1 MEKDKVTESS
11 MEDIQKM
18 LINYQTDPNVR
29 KLYRLFKKKSI
40 TDIYGIARKERQHSK
55 FIAWLL
61 NPNESHGIDSFA
73 LKQLLFVIV
82 RRGIQQNNTD
92 SAFTNIKNDLLVPQL
107 DTGNLSIVTEYSVKG
122 GYIDIFV
129 QNLNIGDKSVNIII
143 ENKVESNEHD
153 GQTQTYYKEVSER
166 FPNTYN
172 IYLFLTPKSS
182 NFLDNITEASCDCKS
197 FIEISY
203 QDILTDILENILKE
217 DISSQ
222 TRIII
227 EDYIHN
233 ITTPSSNTNNQNIM
247 AMNNETQE
255 LLKDFWKSNEDLIT
269 AALQALASSG
279 EDENA
284 EKALQFLNKRDNSR
298 YKLTDKDGQELKRDL
313 GKRSLV
319 REIVKY
325 ILDKNENKEVGE
337 ILESID
343 NRLKID
349 KLLKEEEKYIKDETR
364 ADVFKKGDNK
374 YYINNQWTKEKID
387 ELIDII
393 HDIPSLG
400 IEITLYK

>member
-1 MEKDKVTESS
+1 MEKYNVTESS

-40 TDIYGIARKERQHSK
+40 TDIYGIARKQMHHSK

-92 SAFTNIKNDLLVPQL
+92 SAFTNIKNDLLVSQL

-122 GYIDIFV
+122 GRIDIFV
-129 QNLNIGDKSVNIII
+129 QNLNIGDKPVNIII
-143 ENKVESNEHD
+143 ENKVESGEHD
-153 GQTQTYYKEVSER
+153 SQTQTYYKEISER

-182 NFLDNITEASCDCKS
+182 KLLDNITEASCDCKS

-284 EKALQFLNKRDNSR
+284 EKALQFLNKRDRDYSE
-298 YKLTDKDGQELKRDL
+298 YKLNGKGPIRKRNLAYKIAEYIINTRDNVDIIFNTIDQ
-313 GKRSLV
+313 KCK
-319 REIVKY
+319 EIYFLQTRKHY
-325 ILDKNENKEVGE
+325 ENK
-337 ILESID
+337 
-343 NRLKID
+343 
-349 KLLKEEEKYIKDETR
+349 R
-364 ADVFKKGDNK
+364 ADIIRVNGKD
-374 YYINNQWTKEKID
+374 YYINNQWTKETID
-387 ELIDII
+387 KLIDIV

-400 IEITLYK
+400 IKIT

>member
-1 MEKDKVTESS
+1 MGKDKVTESS

-18 LINYQTDPNVR
+18 LINYQTDPNIR

-40 TDIYGIARKERQHSK
+40 TDIYGIARKEMQHSK

-61 NPNESHGIDSFA
+61 NPNESHSIDSFA
-73 LKQLLFVIV
+73 LRQLLFVIV

-92 SAFTNIKNDLLVPQL
+92 SAFTNIKNDLLLPQL

-122 GYIDIFV
+122 GRIDIFV

-153 GQTQTYYKEVSER
+153 GQTQTYYKEVSEC

-182 NFLDNITEASCDCKS
+182 KLLDNITEASCDCKS

-222 TRIII
+222 TRVII

-284 EKALQFLNKRDNSR
+284 EKALQFLNKRDRDYSE
-298 YKLTDKDGQELKRDL
+298 YKLNGKGPIRKRNLAYKIAEYIINTSNNIDVIFNTIDQ
-313 GKRSLV
+313 KCK
-319 REIVKY
+319 EIHFLQTRKHY
-325 ILDKNENKEVGE
+325 ENK
-337 ILESID
+337 
-343 NRLKID
+343 
-349 KLLKEEEKYIKDETR
+349 R
-364 ADVFKKGDNK
+364 ADIIRVNGKD
-374 YYINNQWTKEKID
+374 YYINNQWTKETID
-387 ELIDII
+387 KLIDIV
-393 HDIPSLG
+393 HDIPSLR
-400 IEITLYK
+400 IKITLC

>member
-40 TDIYGIARKERQHSK
+40 TDIYGIARKEMQHSK

-122 GYIDIFV
+122 GRIDIFV

-143 ENKVESNEHD
+143 ENKVESKEHKN
-153 GQTQTYYKEVSER
+153 QTQTYYKEISER

-182 NFLDNITEASCDCKS
+182 KLLDNITEASCDCKS

-222 TRIII
+222 TRVII

-284 EKALQFLNKRDNSR
+284 EKALQFLNKRDRDYSE
-298 YKLTDKDGQELKRDL
+298 YKLNGKGPIRKRNLAYKIAEYIINTSNNIDVIFNTIDQ
-313 GKRSLV
+313 KCK
-319 REIVKY
+319 EIHFLQTRKHY
-325 ILDKNENKEVGE
+325 
-337 ILESID
+337 ES
-343 NRLKID
+343 K
-349 KLLKEEEKYIKDETR
+349 R
-364 ADVFKKGDNK
+364 ADIIRVNGKD
-374 YYINNQWTKEKID
+374 YYINNQWTKETID
-387 ELIDII
+387 KLIDIV

-400 IEITLYK
+400 IKITLW